1 MSNNGS
7 RVENIL
13 KTIIT
18 GGDTSDLEPP
28 QSRVEWLLMKL
39 NEAVGKMDDIN
50 LFHICEHGEY
60 DAVNLVPT
68 IQNPQENLFYL
79 VPSSTGDDKYTENGF
94 IPAMENGKSS
104 EMSAPIHILMQE
116 VSDFEI

>member
-1 MSNNGS
+1 MSNSDS

-13 KTIIT
+13 NNIIS
-18 GGDTSDLEPP
+18 GKDASNLKPA

-39 NEAVGKMDDIN
+39 NEVVGKMNDIN

-79 VPSSTGDDKYTENGF
+79 VPSSTGDDKYTEWIYTSNGEWERF
-94 IPAMENGKSS
+94 GNI
-104 EMSAPIHILMQE
+104 SA
-116 VSDFEI
+116 VSYPDAGGVGF

>member
-18 GGDTSDLEPP
+18 GGDISDLEPP

-39 NEAVGKMDDIN
+39 NEAVGKIDDIN

-79 VPSSTGDDKYTENGF
+79 VPSSTGDDKYTEWIYTSNGEWEKF
-94 IPAMENGKSS
+94 GNV
-104 EMSAPIHILMQE
+104 SADSYPDAGG
-116 VSDFEI
+116 VGF